1 LTDHCHQILLG
12 AAVIELEKAPVV
24 GAVAVK
30 ADVGRSKL
38 GFTPRHGLG
47 VVPGPCRKVLMN
59 KANYVPVARRRVIGE
74 VGQFGHH
81 AADAMAPRRGAP

>member
-1 LTDHCHQILLG
+1 
-12 AAVIELEKAPVV
+12 
-24 GAVAVK
+24 
-30 ADVGRSKL
+30 
-38 GFTPRHGLG
+38 
-47 VVPGPCRKVLMN
+47 MN